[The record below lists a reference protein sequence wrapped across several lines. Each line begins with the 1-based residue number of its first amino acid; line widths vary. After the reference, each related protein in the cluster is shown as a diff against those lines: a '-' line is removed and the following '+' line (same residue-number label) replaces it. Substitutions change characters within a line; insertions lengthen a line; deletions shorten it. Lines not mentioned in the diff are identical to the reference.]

1 MNEEF
6 EKLMRSPE
14 LLRAG
19 DDDGWRGVAEV
30 AWQAS
35 RKQALDEATAA
46 AFRAWTVAAD
56 VGEQANDMINAIRAL
71 QKD

>member
-6 EKLMRSPE
+6 EKWFE
-14 LLRAG
+14 EQCET
-19 DDDGWRGVAEV
+19 GWNNTETIVRE

-56 VGEQANDMINAIRAL
+56 VGEQANDMITVIRSL
-71 QKD
+71 QKE